1 MIRQHLEIPPSRP
14 EVALDRR
21 TLVLTMLQKRTGAL
35 IVASLGAPCWDL
47 AACGDHDL
55 NFYVWGAMGSS
66 CMVALGIAI
75 AQPQRRVIALVGDGD
90 MLMGLGSLATVAT
103 AGPKNLAIMV
113 LDNERY
119 GDTGN
124 QPTQTA
130 AGVDLASMGRAA
142 GFAAA
147 MVLRTARDIAEGTRF
162 LFEAPG
168 PALVVGKV
176 ASQKAAMVMPP
187 RDGTLLKHRFRR
199 ALLGSQ
205 AV

>member
-1 MIRQHLEIPPSRP
+1 MTRQHLDVPPVRS
-14 EVALDRR
+14 EAALDRR
-21 TLVLTMLQKRTGAL
+21 TLVLTMLQKRTDAL

-55 NFYVWGAMGSS
+55 NFYVWGAMGTS
-66 CMVALGIAI
+66 CMVALGLAT

-90 MLMGLGSLATVAT
+90 MLMGLGSLATVA
-103 AGPKNLAIMV
+103 AARPHNLAIMV

-124 QPTQTA
+124 QPTHTA
-130 AGVDLASMGRAA
+130 AGVDLEGIGRAA
-142 GFAAA
+142 GFAAT
-147 MVLRTARDIAEGTRF
+147 MVLRAPHDTAEGTRL

-168 PALVVGKV
+168 PALVVAKV
-176 ASQKAAMVMPP
+176 ASEKAAMVLPP
-187 RDGTLLKHRFRR
+187 RDGTYLKHRFRR

>member
-1 MIRQHLEIPPSRP
+1 MTRQHLDISATRADA
-14 EVALDRR
+14 ALDRR
-21 TLVLTMLQKRTGAL
+21 SLVMRMLQGRSDAL

-47 AACGDHDL
+47 AACGDNDL

-66 CMVALGIAI
+66 CMVALGIAT

-90 MLMGLGSLATVAT
+90 MLMGLGSLATVA
-103 AGPKNLAIMV
+103 AANPQNLAIMV

-124 QPTQTA
+124 QPTHTA
-130 AGVDLASMGRAA
+130 AGVDLANIGRAA

-147 MVLRTARDIAEGTRF
+147 MVLRTPRDIADGTCL

-168 PALVVGKV
+168 PALVVAKV
-176 ASQKAAMVMPP
+176 ASEKAAMVLPP
-187 RDGTLLKHRFRR
+187 RDGTYLKHRFRR